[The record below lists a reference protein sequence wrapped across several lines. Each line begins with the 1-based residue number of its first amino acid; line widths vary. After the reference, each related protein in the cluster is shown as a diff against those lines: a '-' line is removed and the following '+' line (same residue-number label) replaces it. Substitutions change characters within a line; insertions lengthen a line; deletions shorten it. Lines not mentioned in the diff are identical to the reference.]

1 MKSFGSIVWL
11 TNIDYIRPADF
22 PLLVLDKT
30 FDPMA
35 YPFFDNLPAVSVT
48 RIKDIPKDY
57 KGLIGVS
64 PSFLLHYDPEQF
76 EIVAMDY
83 ELAQDILLPDG
94 KIGRGRCYLNN
105 ERKYARI
112 IIRLKDEGY
121 QSKIDD

>member
-1 MKSFGSIVWL
+1 MKGFGSIVWF

-22 PLLVLDKT
+22 PLLLLDKT
-30 FDPMA
+30 FDPKT

-57 KGLIGVS
+57 KGLMGVS

-94 KIGRGRCYLNN
+94 KVGRGRCYLKN

-112 IIRLKDEGY
+112 IIRLKD
-121 QSKIDD
+121 QV